1 MMKFLDMFNFS
12 HIFNGAKRSET
23 VEKPS
28 ALEFRQKIENQLY
41 YDAKPARKTV
51 MPNPAPQFADKL
63 LLDFYDRT
71 ECLQPYFNA
80 ILGGNYSFDEEQGH
94 HVTLGTY
101 DSPDTGRTFQIR
113 YNAAIVGKLA
123 VVPKLF
129 PKGNAWAELRL
140 RLNFPIDLV
149 ESERVHGFLSALASS
164 VFDSVNEPTQSGQ
177 AEQVA
182 STAMVKALWN
192 ARADEESN
200 FVVEMSLSGSWGG
213 YQSYVDHWHNNG
225 VDPWRDLE
233 PKRDNPQRW

>member
-1 MMKFLDMFNFS
+1 MKFWGIFNFS
-12 HIFNGAKRSET
+12 DFDTAKRSET

-28 ALEFRQKIENQLY
+28 ALEFRRNIENQLF
-41 YDAKPARKTV
+41 YDAKPARQTI
-51 MPNPAPQFADKL
+51 MPNPAPQGASKL

-80 ILGGNYSFDEEQGH
+80 ILGGYYSFDEEQGH
-94 HVTLGTY
+94 YVTLGTY
-101 DSPDTGRTFQIR
+101 DAPDTGRTFQIR

-123 VVPKLF
+123 VVPMLF
-129 PKGNAWAELRL
+129 PEGNAWAELRL
-140 RLNFPIDLV
+140 RLNFPIELV
-149 ESERVHGFLSALASS
+149 GSERVHGFLSALASS

-192 ARADEESN
+192 ARADEGSSL
-200 FVVEMSLSGSWGG
+200 VVEMSLSGSWGG

-225 VDPWRDLE
+225 VDPWLDLE
-233 PKRDNPQRW
+233 PRRDDPPRGRI